1 MMPHYRVGGE
11 SVTLPAQQ
19 ISYAAGSVVAPRY
32 LVAVHLDA
40 SGVRDAQ
47 AVLGALDMTWQ
58 SGQLVVSLFDGS
70 QQTLSVK

>member
-1 MMPHYRVGGE
+1 M
-11 SVTLPAQQ
+11 
-19 ISYAAGSVVAPRY
+19 VAPRY